1 VLSPSSIPRNG
12 TETRALRGAAAA
24 GQRVERAEID
34 PNGKIVIVFGP
45 GAPVSG
51 NEWDEV
57 LR

>member
-1 VLSPSSIPRNG
+1 MTARATRFRQADV
-12 TETRALRGAAAA
+12 TRALRGAIAA
-24 GQRVERAEID
+24 GQRVARAEID
-34 PNGKIVIVFGP
+34 PNGKIVIVFGA